1 MQYNP
6 TQMYCYLLVGLL
18 NIGGLVWI
26 TKVLIYLLKSAWNVH
41 VFVLGEEVHVPEA
54 VDGDQGKVLLRLA
67 QVVKR
72 VSKFDTVGHEE
83 VDVLC

>member
-1 MQYNP
+1 M
-6 TQMYCYLLVGLL
+6 
-18 NIGGLVWI
+18 
-26 TKVLIYLLKSAWNVH
+26 H

-72 VSKFDTVGHEE
+72 VSKFDPVGHEE
-83 VDVLC
+83 VDVLCETKEK